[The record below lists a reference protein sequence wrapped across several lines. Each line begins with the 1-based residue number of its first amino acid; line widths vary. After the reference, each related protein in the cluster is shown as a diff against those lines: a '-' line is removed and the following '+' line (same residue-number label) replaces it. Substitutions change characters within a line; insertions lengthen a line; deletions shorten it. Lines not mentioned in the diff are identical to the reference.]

1 MAPIRSKDSQNEDVS
16 TLNQGKI
23 KSRKHKR
30 MQNEDA
36 PLGVSK
42 IKSAL
47 RQTRRLLAKEGLAAD
62 VRVESE
68 RKLKALETD
77 LVAAE
82 KANKE
87 RALATRYHKAKFFDR
102 QKLIRKIKQ
111 TKKRLEE
118 DGVSSK
124 VRKALGAEL
133 FELRVDLNYVLNY
146 PRLEKY
152 ISLFPPDVRQTEG
165 AAAPVH
171 SVGSSSATDDKRE
184 ALREWVRGQMRAGEM
199 ASEPETLERKQPAQ
213 QSPTE
218 LWQSV
223 IGKKTKNLGT
233 KGKGKER
240 QDLEVLDD
248 FFEGEGD
255 SGANGGTDEEG
266 EERGDVSVPVEVP
279 PSRRRDNPTTRL
291 DKYSE
296 TTEKHP
302 KKAKHK
308 RHRGQVTTAMP
319 IVQDGFFGDDRS
331 E

>member
-16 TLNQGKI
+16 TSNQGKI

-77 LVAAE
+77 LAAAE

-87 RALATRYHKAKFFDR
+87 RSLATRYHKAKFFDR

-152 ISLFPPDVRQTEG
+152 ISLFPPDVRTDG
-165 AAAPVH
+165 
-171 SVGSSSATDDKRE
+171 GCRSSCSFGWKARVLRTDKRE
-184 ALREWVRGQMRAGEM
+184 TLREWVRGQMRAGEM

-213 QSPTE
+213 QSPTG
-218 LWQSV
+218 
-223 IGKKTKNLGT
+223 IKPKNLGT
-233 KGKGKER
+233 KGKGKAR

-255 SGANGGTDEEG
+255 SGANGEGTDEEV
-266 EERGDVSVPVEVP
+266 EERGNVSVPAEVP
-279 PSRRRDNPTTRL
+279 ANRRRDDPTTRL
-291 DKYSE
+291 DKDSE
-296 TTEKHP
+296 TVEKHP

-308 RHRGQVTTAMP
+308 RHRGQVTTATP
-319 IVQDGFFGDDRS
+319 IVQDSFFGDDRS
-331 E
+331 D

>member
-1 MAPIRSKDSQNEDVS
+1 MAPIRSKDSQNEDAS
-16 TLNQGKI
+16 TSNQGRT

-36 PLGVSK
+36 PVGVSK

-87 RALATRYHKAKFFDR
+87 RALATRYHKVKFFDR

-111 TKKRLEE
+111 TKRRLEE
-118 DGVSSK
+118 DGVPSK

-133 FELRVDLNYVLNY
+133 FELRVDPKLCSGWKSTS
-146 PRLEKY
+146 RF
-152 ISLFPPDVRQTEG
+152 SLPMCGRQDG
-165 AAAPVH
+165 ATAPVH

-184 ALREWVRGQMRAGEM
+184 TLREWVRGQMRAGKM

-213 QSPTE
+213 QSPAE
-218 LWQSV
+218 LWQSA
-223 IGKKTKNLGT
+223 IG
-233 KGKGKER
+233 E
-240 QDLEVLDD
+240 E
-248 FFEGEGD
+248 D
-255 SGANGGTDEEG
+255 SGANEGTDEVG
-266 EERGDVSVPVEVP
+266 EERSNVSMLAEVP
-279 PSRRRDNPTTRL
+279 AKRRQNNPTTRL

-296 TTEKHP
+296 TTEKHL
-302 KKAKHK
+302 KKAKRK
-308 RHRGQVTTAMP
+308 RHRGQVATTTP
-319 IVQDGFFGDDRS
+319 IIQDSFFDKS

>member
-1 MAPIRSKDSQNEDVS
+1 MAPIRSAS
-16 TLNQGKI
+16 TSNQGRT

-30 MQNEDA
+30 TQNEDE

-62 VRVESE
+62 IRVESE

-82 KANKE
+82 KAKKE

-133 FELRVDLNYVLNY
+133 FELRVDLNYVLVRLFKHLCNY

-171 SVGSSSATDDKRE
+171 SVGGSSATDDKRE

-199 ASEPETLERKQPAQ
+199 ASEPETVERKQPVRQGPA
-213 QSPTE
+213 E
-218 LWQSV
+218 LWQNV
-223 IGKKTKNLGT
+223 IGKNCRV
-233 KGKGKER
+233 ER
-240 QDLEVLDD
+240 KR
-248 FFEGEGD
+248 EGEARLG
-255 SGANGGTDEEG
+255 GAG
-266 EERGDVSVPVEVP
+266 
-279 PSRRRDNPTTRL
+279 
-291 DKYSE
+291 
-296 TTEKHP
+296 
-302 KKAKHK
+302 
-308 RHRGQVTTAMP
+308 
-319 IVQDGFFGDDRS
+319 
-331 E
+331 

>member
-16 TLNQGKI
+16 TSNQEKM

-68 RKLKALETD
+68 RKLRALETD

-82 KANKE
+82 RANKE

-184 ALREWVRGQMRAGEM
+184 ALRQWIRGQMRAGEM

-218 LWQSV
+218 LWQSER
-223 IGKKTKNLGT
+223 GKA
-233 KGKGKER
+233 R

-255 SGANGGTDEEG
+255 SGANEGTGEEV
-266 EERGDVSVPVEVP
+266 EERGNVSVPAEVP
-279 PSRRRDNPTTRL
+279 ANRRRDDPTTRL
-291 DKYSE
+291 DEYSE
-296 TTEKHP
+296 TPEKHP

-308 RHRGQVTTAMP
+308 RHRGQVTTATP

>member
-1 MAPIRSKDSQNEDVS
+1 MAPIRSKDLKNEEVS
-16 TLNQGKI
+16 TANQT

-82 KANKE
+82 RANKE

-102 QKLIRKIKQ
+102 QKLVRKIKQ
-111 TKKRLEE
+111 TQKRLEE

-199 ASEPETLERKQPAQ
+199 ASEPETLERKQSAQ

-233 KGKGKER
+233 KGKEKAR
-240 QDLEVLDD
+240 QDLEDA
-248 FFEGEGD
+248 G
-255 SGANGGTDEEG
+255 
-266 EERGDVSVPVEVP
+266 
-279 PSRRRDNPTTRL
+279 
-291 DKYSE
+291 
-296 TTEKHP
+296 
-302 KKAKHK
+302 
-308 RHRGQVTTAMP
+308 
-319 IVQDGFFGDDRS
+319 
-331 E
+331 